1 MHRSESCVPL
11 RLDFHTVTM
20 PDTMEIEPAYQETL
34 DYLFRFV
41 DFSLQ
46 KTFRYAPEQFDLGRM
61 RDLMAALGN
70 PEKDFPIIHI
80 AGTKGKGSVA
90 SMCASALQSAGYRT
104 GLYTSPHLQDYV
116 ERIQIDGQPMAHHD
130 LVELV
135 DELKPIIESVPKI
148 TTFEITTALAFTYFK
163 RQQVSA
169 AVVEVGLGGRLD
181 ATNVCVPIVSVI
193 TSISYDHT
201 FLLGETLTDIAG
213 EKGGIIKSGV
223 PVVLSPQKDEARH
236 VIEQISNECN
246 APLIQIGRDYL
257 FSLQASSL
265 EGQTLLVWPASEL
278 VHLDES
284 IDPGGSQ
291 DWKPV
296 SLTIPLLGY
305 HQVENAATA
314 YAALQIGRA
323 RGLNIS
329 ETAIQQGFNRVVWPA
344 RFEILQRNPPVII
357 DSAHNRDSALKLRL
371 ALDDYFP
378 GIPVVLL
385 FGASEDKDIAG
396 MFAELMP
403 RVRQMIA
410 TKSIH
415 PRAIDPE
422 KLVEMAH
429 QYGRPAQ
436 AISEIEQALEV
447 ALETAK
453 NDAILLATGSIFV
466 AAAVREVWQTRFD
479 EKRLQLNRNNT

>member
-1 MHRSESCVPL
+1 M
-11 RLDFHTVTM
+11 DIHTIKM

-46 KTFRYAPEQFDLGRM
+46 KTFRYAPDQFDLGRM

-70 PEKDFPIIHI
+70 PEKECPIIHI

-90 SMCASALQSAGYRT
+90 AMCASVLRCAGYRT

-116 ERIQIDGQPMAHHD
+116 ERIQIDGQSMAHQD
-130 LVELV
+130 LVNLV
-135 DELKPIIESVPKI
+135 EELKPVIESIPKI
-148 TTFEITTALAFTYFK
+148 TTFEITTALAFTFFN
-163 RQQVSA
+163 RQKVEA

-181 ATNVCVPIVSVI
+181 ATNVCTPVVSVM

-201 FLLGETLTDIAG
+201 YLLGETLAEIAG
-213 EKGGIIKSGV
+213 EKGGIIKPGV
-223 PVVLSPQKDEARH
+223 PVVMSPQKDEARQ
-236 VIEQISNECN
+236 VIERISRERN
-246 APLIQIGRDYL
+246 APFIQVGRDYL
-257 FSLQASSL
+257 FSLQAGSL
-265 EGQTLLVWPASEL
+265 EGQTLLVWPAAEQA
-278 VHLDES
+278 HLDGAVES
-284 IDPGGSQ
+284 VADLGSE
-291 DWKPV
+291 PV
-296 SLTIPLLGY
+296 QLFIPLLGY

-314 YAALQIGRA
+314 YAALQVART
-323 RGLNIS
+323 RGLEVNES
-329 ETAIQQGFNRVVWPA
+329 AIYQGFEQVVWPA
-344 RFEILQRNPPVII
+344 RFEILQRNPTLII

-403 RVRQMIA
+403 RVNQMIA
-410 TKSIH
+410 TKSVH
-415 PRAIDPE
+415 PRAIEPE
-422 KLVEMAH
+422 KLVELAQ
-429 QYGRPAQ
+429 QYNRPAR
-436 AISEIEQALEV
+436 AVSEIEQAVEI
-447 ALETAK
+447 ALETAAGE
-453 NDAILLATGSIFV
+453 AIVLATGSIFV

-479 EKRLQLNRNNT
+479 EKRLQLKPE